1 MSESNLPQI
10 TRDAVGAPVPDFAGV
25 ELPSD
30 LHVEVLEAGDGA
42 PVAEG
47 QSITVHY
54 SGWLPDGS
62 TFDSSWGRGEP
73 ISFVIARGSLIAG
86 WVEGIVGQPVGSK
99 LLLVVPRRRATA
111 RGRSAPSRP
120 TRRSCSRWT
129 SSTRANPISGSCVA
143 RVAPI
148 RCAPCGDRGVALS
161 VR

>member
-25 ELPSD
+25 ELPGD
-30 LHVEVLEAGDGA
+30 LHVEVLEVGDGA

-99 LLLVVPRRRATA
+99 LLLVVPPEKGYGARAVGPIPPNSTLVFAVDVLDA
-111 RGRSAPSRP
+111 R
-120 TRRSCSRWT
+120 
-129 SSTRANPISGSCVA
+129 
-143 RVAPI
+143 
-148 RCAPCGDRGVALS
+148 
-161 VR
+161 